1 MPDSHEDHYRE
12 SVDHRAHLE
21 AVFDRVIDAKSVSAS
36 SDRQRNLDDI
46 SVVDAAQDVGLKRQV
61 YNWVSNLVIIQILF
75 SDLIFVGYLSGV
87 SVGFFDFSAD
97 IFKWWI
103 GGSVVET
110 LGLALVIVKYLFRS
124 KG

>member
-1 MPDSHEDHYRE
+1 MPDSHEDNYRE
-12 SVDHRAHLE
+12 SVDQQAHLE
-21 AVFDRVIDAKSVSAS
+21 AAFNSVFDAKTVSAS
-36 SDRQRNLDDI
+36 NDHQRNLDDI

-61 YNWVSNLVIIQILF
+61 YNWVSNLVIIQIIF

-87 SVGFFDFSAD
+87 SVGYFDFSAD

-103 GGSVVET
+103 GGTVVET

>member
-1 MPDSHEDHYRE
+1 MPDSHEDNYRE
-12 SVDHRAHLE
+12 SVDHQAQLE
-21 AVFDRVIDAKSVSAS
+21 AAFDKVIDARSVSAS
-36 SDRQRNLDDI
+36 NDRQRNLDNI

-61 YNWVSNLVIIQILF
+61 YNWVSNLVIIQILL

-87 SVGFFDFSAD
+87 SVGYFDFDAD

-103 GGSVVET
+103 GGTVVET